1 MQVDGLR
8 WPLEPEEYY
17 LATDEHRPVT
27 QGDVFADVPFAKN
40 KRASKLTDNPNTSHE
55 RRLVAVLGYTCDLYN
70 EQTGELGKVQVVAP
84 VIDATKAGIPPDWAG
99 AFSIAPLPDLY
110 GDGKMYAV
118 DLRAA
123 SNIDAFYLVPAK
135 RVRCLS
141 ELGWAAFRQRI
152 GLASM
157 RVVNHLD
164 DLLAVGYDTWRE
176 IELWERWNR
185 AGLQPSAYQP
195 WLDQP
200 QAKLGGFT
208 RRVLLYRGAI
218 AEVTADLDREI
229 TATPP
234 TPKKTPA
241 AKRTARKPAGPKEE
255 PSG

>member
-17 LATDEHRPVT
+17 RATDEHRPVT
-27 QGDVFADVPFAKN
+27 QGDVFSDVPFAKN
-40 KRASKLTDNPNTSHE
+40 KRASKLADDPNATHD

-70 EQTGELGKVQVVAP
+70 EQSGQLGKVQIVAP
-84 VIDATKAGIPPDWAG
+84 VIDATKAGIPEDWAG
-99 AFSIAPLPDLY
+99 AFSLAPLPDLL
-110 GDGKMYAV
+110 GDGKMYAI

-123 SNIDAFYLVPAK
+123 SNIDSFYLVLAN

-152 GLASM
+152 GLAST

-164 DLLAVGYDTWRE
+164 DLLAAGQDTWRE
-176 IELWERWNR
+176 IELWEQWNR
-185 AGLQPSAYQP
+185 AGLQPSAFQA

-208 RRVLLYRGAI
+208 RRTVLYRGAMS
-218 AEVTADLDREI
+218 EVAADLEREI
-229 TATPP
+229 AVPAA
-234 TPKKTPA
+234 PKKPP
-241 AKRTARKPAGPKEE
+241 AKRTARKSAGPA
-255 PSG
+255 